1 MELRDK
7 VVLVTGAN
15 GFVGSYVSQRLLT
28 EGMRVRALV
37 RNPQARA
44 ELERAGIE
52 VILGDFTDVRVQ
64 EAALRGAHCVV
75 HTAAT
80 AAPELAE
87 ARRVN
92 TRATATLAEA
102 ALAAGCQRFVHIS
115 TVAIYPLRNRQGVVD
130 EASPLSTTGDS
141 YAVSKVEAEQ
151 AVNAVAAKGLHTVI
165 LRPAVVLG
173 VHPTSTWG
181 TVFPPFIAEGK
192 FPHVDEGRTI
202 LGYLHISSLADAV
215 VRALRVDEAAGQ
227 TFNIIDGHVPW
238 NRYTRFFAQDSLP
251 SHDPDQVPEFLSFRG
266 SFSVEKAQRVLGFV
280 PRDTFDSSMAEI
292 VRALPKK

>member
-15 GFVGSYVSQRLLT
+15 GFVGTYVSQRLLT

-37 RNPQARA
+37 RNPAARA

-52 VILGDFTDVRVQ
+52 VLLGDFTEARVQ
-64 EAALRGAHCVV
+64 EAAVRGAHCVV

-92 TRATATLAEA
+92 AQATASLAEA

-115 TVAIYPLRNRQGVVD
+115 TMAIYPLRNRQGTVE
-130 EASPLSTTGDS
+130 EAAAMHAGGDS
-141 YAVSKVEAEQ
+141 YAVSKVEAEK
-151 AVNAVAAKGLHTVI
+151 AVNAAAAKGLPTVI
-165 LRPAVVLG
+165 LRPAVILG

-181 TVFPPFIAEGK
+181 ALFPPFVAEGK
-192 FPHVDEGRTI
+192 FPHVDEGKTI
-202 LGYLHISSLADAV
+202 LPYLHISSLADAV
-215 VRALRVDEAAGQ
+215 VRALRVDAAAGQ
-227 TFNIIDGHVPW
+227 TFNILDGHVPW
-238 NRYTRFFAQDSLP
+238 HRYTRFFAQDALP
-251 SHDPDQVPEFLSFRG
+251 SHDPEQVPEFLSFRG
-266 SFSVEKAQRVLGFV
+266 SISNEKAQRVLGFV
-280 PRDTFDSSMAEI
+280 PRETFESSMEEI
-292 VRALPKK
+292 VRSQPKK

>member
-37 RNPQARA
+37 RNPEARA
-44 ELERAGIE
+44 QLEGAGIE

-80 AAPELAE
+80 AAPELVE
-87 ARRVN
+87 ALRVN
-92 TRATATLAEA
+92 SKATASLAEA

-115 TVAIYPLRNRQGVVD
+115 TVAIYPLRNREGSV
-130 EASPLSTTGDS
+130 EESSPVTTTGDS
-141 YAVSKVEAEQ
+141 YALSKAEAEK

-165 LRPAVVLG
+165 LRPAIILG

-181 TVFPPFIAEGK
+181 SLFPPFVAEGK
-192 FPHVDEGRTI
+192 FPHVDGGKTI

-227 TFNIIDGHVPW
+227 TFNILDGHVPW
-238 NRYTRFFAQDSLP
+238 SQYTRFFAQGSLP
-251 SHDPDQVPEFLSFRG
+251 SHDAEQVPEFLSFRG
-266 SFSVEKAQRVLGFV
+266 SFSNEKAQRVLGFV
-280 PRDTFDSSMAEI
+280 PRDVFESSMEEI